1 MKFIFSIILTSL
13 FWGLSA
19 QIRIE
24 VVKHPEFLKDGK
36 RLFLAT
42 DFNNWD
48 PSSADFELKKDEN
61 GIFSITLPDS
71 LPYFEY
77 KFTQGSWLLAE
88 GGPNGYARPNRIY
101 ERDSTKSPRIIRV
114 TIETWETVPQYEFIV
129 SSTPENTPHDAQ
141 IYISGNFNNW
151 NPADPPYRLKKQLDG
166 TYRILVYSQLPKL
179 EYKFTRGSWES
190 VEGRTSGKARPNRV
204 FVKNTNMSNK
214 ISDMEIL
221 SWEDLTGTFH
231 FYSIYDILM
240 LFAALQ
246 GLLFIIAIPGIQDYN
261 RLANRWL
268 LLLMAFVSALILIR
282 VMWTHREIAQEYSK
296 IQLLPDFILL
306 IYAPLFYFYL
316 QKLLFQSEK
325 LVVRRAFHFIPTVI
339 QLLVY
344 LPYFLMD
351 SKIFKLKVVNQDT
364 DLQIVFGAIGALGIL
379 VNTYY
384 WWMNYKAIN
393 IYKQQYQTRYSY
405 EQNLH
410 YLNTVLFIQA
420 ICLVLGFFTGILT
433 LFGKYVFAS
442 NDDIIEKSVDVIWLV
457 FSTITYFLGYYA
469 IHQPEV
475 FKVPQPEHFFV
486 EDSPSVIEVI
496 SESIIEKP
504 LLSEVS
510 ESLTAIETEHK
521 DPIIREKPLDEHFLL
536 QKEKIDQYL
545 QKSRAYANPNLSLN
559 ELAVKLK
566 MPPHVLSKII
576 NDGFGVNFFDFIN
589 GYRIEEFKKLVL
601 DPHFK
606 NQTFLAIAFEVG
618 FNSKTAFNRSFK
630 KMTNQT
636 PRDYFAEVGE

>member
-1 MKFIFSIILTSL
+1 MVLA
-13 FWGLSA
+13 A

-24 VVKHPEFLKDGK
+24 VVKHPDFLKEEK
-36 RLFLAT
+36 RLFMAT

-48 PSSADFELKKDEN
+48 PGSADFELKKDEK
-61 GIFSITLPDS
+61 GTYSIVLPDTF
-71 LPYFEY
+71 PYFEY
-77 KFTQGSWLLAE
+77 KFTQGSWLSAE

-101 ERDSTKSPRIIRV
+101 ERDSSKSPKTIRV
-114 TIETWETVPQYEFIV
+114 AIETWESVPQYEFIV
-129 SSTPENTPHDAQ
+129 TSTPQNTPHDAQ

-151 NPADPPYRLKKQLDG
+151 NSSDPTYRLKKQLDG
-166 TYRILVYSQLPKL
+166 SYRILVYSQLPKL

-204 FVKNTNMSNK
+204 FFKNKNMTNK
-214 ISDMEIL
+214 ISDIEIL

-246 GLLFIIAIPGIQDYN
+246 ALLFIIAIPGIQDYN
-261 RLANRWL
+261 QKANRWL
-268 LLLMAFVSALILIR
+268 LLLMAFVSVSIFIR
-282 VMWTHREIAQEYSK
+282 VMWTHREIAQEYPK

-316 QKLLFQSEK
+316 QKLLFQSER
-325 LVVRRAFHFIPTVI
+325 LVIRRTFYFIPVI
-339 QLLVY
+339 IQFFVY

-351 SKIFKLKVVNQDT
+351 SKILKLKIVNQDL
-364 DLQIVFGAIGALGIL
+364 DLQIVFGTIGALGL
-379 VNTYY
+379 AVNAYY

-420 ICLVLGFFTGILT
+420 ICLVLGVFTGILM
-433 LFGKYVFAS
+433 LFGQYVFVQ
-442 NDDIIEKSVDVIWLV
+442 NDDITEKSIDVVWLV

-475 FKVPQPEHFFV
+475 FKVPQPESSLVEELSNNGLFV
-486 EDSPSVIEVI
+486 ENLLLKHPKIEVNDAVLENNLDEVPPSVSKEH
-496 SESIIEKP
+496 SIK
-504 LLSEVS
+504 
-510 ESLTAIETEHK
+510 
-521 DPIIREKPLDEHFLL
+521 EKPLDEHFLQ

-589 GYRIEEFKKLVL
+589 GYRIDEFKKLVL
-601 DPHFK
+601 DPRFK

-630 KMTNQT
+630 KITNQT
-636 PRDYFAEVGE
+636 PRDYFAGVGEGTNF